1 MPAKAEDKNNMKCP
15 DHGILS
21 SSEDA
26 GQLPTNFWQRTMRQ
40 SFCMT
45 DVICCN
51 VYVHMQRTC
60 VFLALISCVTM
71 VLITGEVHCFR
82 SVWHGSKTVSATN
95 ASK

>member
-1 MPAKAEDKNNMKCP
+1 MYVSNKVKTKIVEKKFKEKMPAKAEDKNNMKCP

-51 VYVHMQRTC
+51 ISVHMQRTC
-60 VFLALISCVTM
+60 VF
-71 VLITGEVHCFR
+71 
-82 SVWHGSKTVSATN
+82 
-95 ASK
+95 